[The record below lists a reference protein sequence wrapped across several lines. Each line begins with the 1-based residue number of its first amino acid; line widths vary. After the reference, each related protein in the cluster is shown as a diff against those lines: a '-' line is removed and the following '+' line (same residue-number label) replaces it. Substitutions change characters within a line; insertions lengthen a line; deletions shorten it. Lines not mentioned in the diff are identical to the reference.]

1 MENAYELPY
10 WIRPPTPSPPRHI
23 TRLHAW
29 NLLKITL
36 RLPSTFIPGSR
47 HDPFQIANRH
57 RGHLNKAKQIAE
69 LRSPTRDD
77 GVIARILWKTAV
89 VLESDVLGKFSSE
102 ADALR
107 QRAEVARNQLMV
119 SGEGGSIPF
128 VDEDDAERDQE
139 EDSYDALVPL
149 FYR

>member
-1 MENAYELPY
+1 M
-10 WIRPPTPSPPRHI
+10 
-23 TRLHAW
+23 
-29 NLLKITL
+29 
-36 RLPSTFIPGSR
+36 
-47 HDPFQIANRH
+47 
-57 RGHLNKAKQIAE
+57 
-69 LRSPTRDD
+69 RSPTRDD

-107 QRAEVARNQLMV
+107 QRAEVARKQLMA

-139 EDSYDALVPL
+139 QEEQASYDALVPL

>member
-1 MENAYELPY
+1 
-10 WIRPPTPSPPRHI
+10 
-23 TRLHAW
+23 
-29 NLLKITL
+29 
-36 RLPSTFIPGSR
+36 
-47 HDPFQIANRH
+47 
-57 RGHLNKAKQIAE
+57 

-107 QRAEVARNQLMV
+107 QRAEVARAQLMAN
-119 SGEGGSIPF
+119 GEGGKIPF
-128 VDEDDAERDQE
+128 IDEDDAERDQE